1 MKNKTEKMQ
10 NVTATP
16 DELAAQKK
24 SKVKFFSAGNL
35 AVMGILTAISFI
47 LYAFVKFPL
56 PFLFPAFLDIQFSDM
71 PALLGGFALGPVA
84 GCLIIVVKCLL
95 KMPMTS
101 TACVGELADIIVGI
115 AFVLPASLV
124 YKFHKNRKGAIVGML
139 IGMACAVVASLI
151 ANRTLLIPFF
161 AKNFGG
167 MEAIAG
173 MMSALYPD
181 ITPDTVYNYYL
192 PLAVLPFNVLRC
204 ALCGVIT
211 YLTYKPLSKT
221 LHWEIKHKKSKKVD
235 VAEGAADENES
246 EGGLPNTKKD
256 V

>member
-1 MKNKTEKMQ
+1 MEINTEQTQNATEEMQ
-10 NVTATP
+10 NKNAVESAETA
-16 DELAAQKK
+16 KK
-24 SKVKFFSAGNL
+24 RKIKLFSAGNL
-35 AVMGILTAISFI
+35 AVMGVLTAISFI
-47 LYAFVKFPL
+47 LYAFLKFPL
-56 PFLFPAFLDIQFSDM
+56 PFLFPSFLDIQFSDM

-124 YKFHKNRKGAIVGML
+124 YKFHKNRNGAIMGML
-139 IGMACAVVASLI
+139 MGMFCAVVASLI

-161 AKNFGG
+161 ARNFGG

-181 ITPDTVYNYYL
+181 ITADTVYNYYL

-204 ALCGVIT
+204 AFCGVIT
-211 YLTYKPLSKT
+211 YLIYKPLSKA
-221 LHWEIKHKKSKKVD
+221 LHWEIKRKVKKVD
-235 VAEGAADENES
+235 AAEAEGSENK
-246 EGGLPNTKKD
+246 NTSRRK
-256 V
+256 